1 MVFNSSGNIAELT
14 RLWIGERFDDGRPR
28 VNDDLLERMKLV
40 TTEEAW
46 GVLRRNGYEH
56 QFVGDWLTINP
67 EQILVG
73 RAVTA
78 SYVPVRPDLNELVE
92 DNGRRDGRI
101 GGQNSWIIDTLVEN
115 DVLVVDLFGK
125 VKNGTFVGDNLA
137 TSIHAKAKTGIV
149 IDGGIRDY
157 QRIMELPD
165 FNIFCRGVDPTA
177 IREVTLNSVNHP
189 TRIDQATVLPGDI
202 VLGTPSGVMFIPP
215 HLAEAVVVHS
225 EETRLRDT
233 FGKQRL
239 AQGVYTPGEIDV
251 PDWLERI
258 EADFSDWRKNRGE

>member
-1 MVFNSSGNIAELT
+1 VVFSTQEQIRQLT
-14 RLWIGERFDDGRPR
+14 RAYEGERFDDGRPR
-28 VNDDLLERMKLV
+28 VSDDLIERMKLV

-46 GVLRRNGYEH
+46 GVLRRNGFNY
-56 QFVGDWLTINP
+56 QFAGNWINMHP
-67 EQILVG
+67 DRILVG

-78 SYVPVRPDLNELVE
+78 AYVPIRPDLNERVE
-92 DNGRRDGRI
+92 TVGRSEGRI

-125 VKNGTFVGDNLA
+125 VKDGTFVGDNLS
-137 TSIHAKAKTGIV
+137 TSIHAKARTGAV

-165 FNIFCRGVDPTA
+165 FNIFCRGIDPTA
-177 IREVTLNSVNHP
+177 INEVTLNSVNAP
-189 TRIDQATVLPGDI
+189 IRIDQATVLPGDV
-202 VLGTPSGVMFIPP
+202 VLGTPSGVIFIPP
-215 HLAEAVVVHS
+215 QLAEEVVVHS

-239 AQGVYTPGEIDV
+239 AEGKYTPGEIDV
-251 PDWLERI
+251 PNWEKPIDD
-258 EADFSDWRKNRGE
+258 DFAEWRKERNM